1 VTFLRVLAL
10 IGAEV
15 NRLGILLLLL
25 RCEIRGPEKSHET
38 GILVIVSSVLISCLR
53 LHSGSG
59 KEQDSSAWNLV
70 VFGSG

>member
-15 NRLGILLLLL
+15 NRLGILLLL

-38 GILVIVSSVLISCLR
+38 WILVIVSSVLLSCLR

-59 KEQDSSAWNLV
+59 KE
-70 VFGSG
+70 